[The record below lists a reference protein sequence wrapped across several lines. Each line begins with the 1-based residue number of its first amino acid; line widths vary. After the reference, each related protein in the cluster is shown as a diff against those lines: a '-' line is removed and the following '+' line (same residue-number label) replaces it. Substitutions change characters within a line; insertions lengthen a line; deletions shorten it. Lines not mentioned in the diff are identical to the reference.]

1 MDKVYRRLSSTPM
14 ALCFELMLEEIVF
27 PDLNNTEFENC
38 IVTFNRTGQFE
49 NYSAPHLVIEGAPEG
64 STAADSPNPSMVNF
78 ENEKLYM
85 FSTLYLSKG
94 AYLAKRGEIG
104 VFLKKRE
111 ATKYTRAGKI
121 TLELNKFG
129 TGKTLELTALFSH
142 KSIDHNIDISKA
154 MMKFSITAMSKEQAD
169 QLRSQV
175 PKLLNN
181 QKEETETIA
190 SDESEDVP
198 EFAGG
203 QAKSVINEDEEMEE
217 ESQGSSNVFCYVI
230 C

>member
-1 MDKVYRRLSSTPM
+1 
-14 ALCFELMLEEIVF
+14 
-27 PDLNNTEFENC
+27 
-38 IVTFNRTGQFE
+38 
-49 NYSAPHLVIEGAPEG
+49 
-64 STAADSPNPSMVNF
+64 
-78 ENEKLYM
+78 
-85 FSTLYLSKG
+85 
-94 AYLAKRGEIG
+94 
-104 VFLKKRE
+104 
-111 ATKYTRAGKI
+111 
-121 TLELNKFG
+121 
-129 TGKTLELTALFSH
+129 
-142 KSIDHNIDISKA
+142 